1 MSIANYPSLSPEE
14 FSEACHHLDRQYCR
28 AELGPER
35 LRWKLRVCAAL
46 DTDFTFEGGY
56 TTYIQIRRPLQTDL
70 DHGDLSLDLDN
81 FSFSEDPKGDAALAG
96 DSDMMDAENSDEAVL
111 IKQPSR
117 LDVGVAEYEIHLHPT
132 YRVPCLWFT
141 LRGLPAQEPAF
152 NIDTVFRR
160 LVPDEY
166 KAGLRSL
173 GGVGGISA
181 DHHPIT
187 GVPSFFV
194 HPCLLGDAISKFE
207 CDRTNYLMIWLGLVG
222 GCVGLWV
229 PKEMAIQ

>member
-14 FSEACHHLDRQYCR
+14 FTEACHHLERQYCR
-28 AELGPER
+28 AALGPER
-35 LRWKLRVCAAL
+35 ARWKLRACTAL
-46 DTDFTFEGGY
+46 NTDFSFDGGY
-56 TTYIQIRRPLQTDL
+56 TTYVQIRRPLQTDL
-70 DHGDLSLDLDN
+70 DHGDLSLGLGS
-81 FSFSEDPKGDAALAG
+81 FSFSEDARDDAALAADG
-96 DSDMMDAENSDEAVL
+96 DMMDAENSDEAAL

-117 LDVGVAEYEIHLHPT
+117 LDVGV
-132 YRVPCLWFT
+132 VD
-141 LRGLPAQEPAF
+141 LPAHEPAF

-166 KAGLRSL
+166 KAGLRAL
-173 GGVGGISA
+173 GGIGGISA
-181 DHHPIT
+181 DHHPVT

-194 HPCLLGDAISKFE
+194 HPCLLGDAISNFE

>member
-1 MSIANYPSLSPEE
+1 MSIANFPSLSSDE
-14 FSEACHHLDRQYCR
+14 FSEACHHLERRYCQASLGLER
-28 AELGPER
+28 A
-35 LRWKLRVCAAL
+35 RWKLRLCTSL
-46 DTDFTFEGGY
+46 CTDFSFEGGY

-81 FSFSEDPKGDAALAG
+81 FSFSEERSHDASIGGDK
-96 DSDMMDAENSDEAVL
+96 DMMDAEEADEVTNPRRSFFAWTLYLTKFQAALV
-111 IKQPSR
+111 KQPCR
-117 LDVGVAEYEIHLHPT
+117 PDVGLVEYEIHLHPT

-141 LRGLPAQEPAF
+141 LRDLPPDEPAF

-181 DHHPIT
+181 D
-187 GVPSFFV
+187 VSMRE
-194 HPCLLGDAISKFE
+194 S
-207 CDRTNYLMIWLGLVG
+207 YLHKSIQDSGYRQDWL
-222 GCVGLWV
+222 
-229 PKEMAIQ
+229 A

>member
-1 MSIANYPSLSPEE
+1 MSIANYPSLNPEE
-14 FSEACHHLDRQYCR
+14 FSEACHHLERQYCR
-28 AELGPER
+28 AELGRER
-35 LRWKLRVCAAL
+35 IRWKLKVCTAL
-46 DTDFTFEGGY
+46 DTNFSFEGGY

-70 DHGDLSLDLDN
+70 DHGDLSLDLDS
-81 FSFSEDPKGDAALAG
+81 FSFSEPPGDAALAG
-96 DSDMMDAENSDEAVL
+96 DSDMMDAENADEAALV
-111 IKQPSR
+111 KQPSR

-141 LRGLPAQEPAF
+141 LRGLPAHEPAF

>member
-1 MSIANYPSLSPEE
+1 MSIANYPSLNPEE
-14 FSEACHHLDRQYCR
+14 FSEACHHLERQYCR
-28 AELGPER
+28 AELGPAR
-35 LRWKLRVCAAL
+35 IRWKLRLCTAL
-46 DTDFTFEGGY
+46 DTTFCFEGGC
-56 TTYIQIRRPLQTDL
+56 TTYVQIRRPLQTDL
-70 DHGDLSLDLDN
+70 DHGDLSLDLDS
-81 FSFSEDPKGDAALAG
+81 FSFSDDYKDEAALSG
-96 DSDMMDAENSDEAVL
+96 DSDMMDAENSDEAALV
-111 IKQPSR
+111 KHPSR
-117 LDVGVAEYEIHLHPT
+117 PDVGVVEYEIHLHPT

-141 LRGLPAQEPAF
+141 LHGLPSHELAF

>member
-1 MSIANYPSLSPEE
+1 MSIENFPSLNAEE
-14 FSEACHHLDRQYCR
+14 FSEACHHLDRQYCQ
-28 AELGPER
+28 ASLGPER
-35 LRWKLRVCAAL
+35 TRWKLRLCNAL
-46 DTDFTFEGGY
+46 CTDFTYGGGF
-56 TTYIQIRRPLQTDL
+56 TTYIQIRRPLEFDL
-70 DHGDLSLDLDN
+70 DHGDLSLDLDG
-81 FSFSEDPKGDAALAG
+81 FSFEEKQPHVSIAADRDMLDAEEADEAALIRQRARPEIA
-96 DSDMMDAENSDEAVL
+96 MV
-111 IKQPSR
+111 
-117 LDVGVAEYEIHLHPT
+117 EYEIHLHPT

-141 LRGLPAQEPAF
+141 LRNLPADEPAF
-152 NIDTVFRR
+152 DLDTVFRR

-173 GGVGGISA
+173 GSVGGISA

-229 PKEMAIQ
+229 PKEMAMQ